1 MNITLTENSIMEL
14 LHTRVTHRPAIVLEG
29 YHHLSITEQ
38 QQIDESYNAVYDL
51 LMDQVIAEMS
61 IGGAKAKLKGAVAGA
76 KAGFQGDQN
85 AGNVGKNTEIQ
96 SLFDDV
102 KKNIGTIV
110 AQHKNDLAKMG
121 MSAEDPAM
129 QKLASMEQAI
139 SSGGSG
145 IEVKDNSAMAKVK
158 QFGAEKVLPVV
169 MKAVS
174 PVMKKVEDLYNKSGP
189 IKDFDTKYQQLITQF
204 TEKHPNMAE
213 PISKFSEMAKKH
225 KGKATFIIGGLTAL
239 LTATGALAAGGVGA
253 FVIGVGLRGIYG
265 VLAGEPPAKA
275 FGKAAIT
282 AAVGKL
288 VGGAFK
294 DLFGDVD
301 LSGAD
306 EMGTKHAIGQ
316 ATGAMDAGDVG
327 MDSYEDLVA
336 KGEVGDD
343 IVSRMQFGGD
353 VTAGEKWAANWARD
367 YSDGLSPE
375 YVHDVLQSPELQPY
389 FMDGETVNMN
399 KFGGVVDMLKNNAD
413 GMNMPGKEE
422 FGDILDQHLNGGGE
436 AAEDV
441 VGNTVTSEPSQ
452 IANSISN
459 SISKGGITYPPGLV
473 QNFID
478 HPELKNII
486 FGDGDTL
493 TFDLNTQKQFTMIQ
507 RLIHA
512 DPNLDTQNLDG
523 VAAALKDPS
532 YVSSNIKY
540 ANELMQHYNNAL
552 NSSGRPGS
560 EEFYQNALAKYN
572 ELKAQGVPKPFSG

>member
-110 AQHKNDLAKMG
+110 AQHKNDLTKMG

-145 IEVKDNSAMAKVK
+145 IEVKDNSAMAKAK
-158 QFGAEKVLPVV
+158 QFGAEKVIPVV

-189 IKDFDTKYQQLITQF
+189 IKDFDTKYQQLVTQF

-301 LSGAD
+301 LSGAEETGVKAGVGELTGGEQVAD
-306 EMGTKHAIGQ
+306 MGPVAARNAALDALQDKYP
-316 ATGAMDAGDVG
+316 DAGSFRELMELDPEAAQELQQQFARTGSSTSMNAAEDKIDLLMKGNELTDAG
-327 MDSYEDLVA
+327 MDSGKFVGGELQLEPSAESALLDLDA
-336 KGEVGDD
+336 KGLTMMHGDA
-343 IVSRMQFGGD
+343 QG
-353 VTAGEKWAANWARD
+353 
-367 YSDGLSPE
+367 
-375 YVHDVLQSPELQPY
+375 
-389 FMDGETVNMN
+389 
-399 KFGGVVDMLKNNAD
+399 
-413 GMNMPGKEE
+413 
-422 FGDILDQHLNGGGE
+422 
-436 AAEDV
+436 
-441 VGNTVTSEPSQ
+441 
-452 IANSISN
+452 
-459 SISKGGITYPPGLV
+459 
-473 QNFID
+473 
-478 HPELKNII
+478 
-486 FGDGDTL
+486 
-493 TFDLNTQKQFTMIQ
+493 
-507 RLIHA
+507 
-512 DPNLDTQNLDG
+512 
-523 VAAALKDPS
+523 
-532 YVSSNIKY
+532 NIKDLIAWSDEY
-540 ANELMQHYNNAL
+540 TPPATFGPE
-552 NSSGRPGS
+552 P
-560 EEFYQNALAKYN
+560 
-572 ELKAQGVPKPFSG
+572 

>member
-1 MNITLTENSIMEL
+1 MNITLTENTIMEL
-14 LHTRVTHRPAIVLEG
+14 LHTRVTHRPAIMLEG
-29 YHHLSITEQ
+29 YQHLSSTEQ

-85 AGNVGKNTEIQ
+85 AGNVGKSTEIQ

-121 MSAEDPAM
+121 MPAEDPAM

-145 IEVKDNSAMAKVK
+145 IEIKDNSAMAKAK

-294 DLFGDVD
+294 DLFGDVAVGAADIDPNDPDSFLGDMENTTGQSEVPFDPNRSALAELQARYPDAKTFND
-301 LSGAD
+301 LLKVDPEAAREIQRQFSPTNSSTGMQGARHEID
-306 EMGTKHAIGQ
+306 MVMKANRLT
-316 ATGAMDAGDVG
+316 DAGMNSGNFVG
-327 MDSYEDLVA
+327 
-336 KGEVGDD
+336 G
-343 IVSRMQFGGD
+343 
-353 VTAGEKWAANWARD
+353 
-367 YSDGLSPE
+367 
-375 YVHDVLQSPELQPY
+375 ELQDAPADAAGNAGASE
-389 FMDGETVNMN
+389 FSDKVKSTFDMFGIDTTNTDPEVLNWLSTAPEHELGDIIKMGASQIDAETVKVLAQRGYTPGQLFNSYLSMYGARAGN
-399 KFGGVVDMLKNNAD
+399 IPGAEIPSFSTFTDQILKQ
-413 GMNMPGKEE
+413 GK
-422 FGDILDQHLNGGGE
+422 
-436 AAEDV
+436 
-441 VGNTVTSEPSQ
+441 
-452 IANSISN
+452 
-459 SISKGGITYPPGLV
+459 
-473 QNFID
+473 
-478 HPELKNII
+478 
-486 FGDGDTL
+486 
-493 TFDLNTQKQFTMIQ
+493 
-507 RLIHA
+507 
-512 DPNLDTQNLDG
+512 
-523 VAAALKDPS
+523 
-532 YVSSNIKY
+532 
-540 ANELMQHYNNAL
+540 
-552 NSSGRPGS
+552 
-560 EEFYQNALAKYN
+560 
-572 ELKAQGVPKPFSG
+572 

>member
-29 YHHLSITEQ
+29 YHHLPKTEQ

-145 IEVKDNSAMAKVK
+145 IEVKDNSAMAKAK

-294 DLFGDVD
+294 DLFGDVAV
-301 LSGAD
+301 SGAE
-306 EMGTKHAIGQ
+306 EMGVSGQ
-316 ATGAMDAGDVG
+316 AGGAMSVDAPGA
-327 MDSYEDLVA
+327 EDLVA
-336 KGEVGDD
+336 SGDVDTTTADINPDDPNSFLGEPDKLSRQDFLSRIAQHGEDSVSSDD
-343 IVSRMQFGGD
+343 IAEFKLGYAQDFAKQAAKNVPGAQP
-353 VTAGEKWAANWARD
+353 VTPEMLQKIQDHITIDTSSGQARVNIDGTFTRGNIFLTSDEAAEFNANFQGMDKLTKSTEWLRSNVEGADSQLAQADAAAEARAAARQAK
-367 YSDGLSPE
+367 YNALSPE
-375 YVHDVLQSPELQPY
+375 EQ
-389 FMDGETVNMN
+389 
-399 KFGGVVDMLKNNAD
+399 
-413 GMNMPGKEE
+413 
-422 FGDILDQHLNGGGE
+422 
-436 AAEDV
+436 AEWDRKQA
-441 VGNTVTSEPSQ
+441 E
-452 IANSISN
+452 
-459 SISKGGITYPPGLV
+459 
-473 QNFID
+473 ID
-478 HPELKNII
+478 
-486 FGDGDTL
+486 
-493 TFDLNTQKQFTMIQ
+493 DLF
-507 RLIHA
+507 
-512 DPNLDTQNLDG
+512 
-523 VAAALKDPS
+523 
-532 YVSSNIKY
+532 
-540 ANELMQHYNNAL
+540 
-552 NSSGRPGS
+552 
-560 EEFYQNALAKYN
+560 
-572 ELKAQGVPKPFSG
+572 

>member
-29 YHHLSITEQ
+29 YHHLSTTEQ

-51 LMDQVIAEMS
+51 LMDQVITEMS

-145 IEVKDNSAMAKVK
+145 IEVKDNSAMAKAK

-189 IKDFDTKYQQLITQF
+189 IKDFDTKYQQLVTQF

-306 EMGTKHAIGQ
+306 EVGTKQAIGQ
-316 ATGAMDAGDVG
+316 ATGAMDAGDVD

-336 KGEVGDD
+336 KGGVNPDDPNSFLGEPDKLSRQDFLSRIAQHGEDSVSSDD
-343 IVSRMQFGGD
+343 IADFKLSYAQDYAKQAAESLPGTQP
-353 VTAGEKWAANWARD
+353 VTPEMLQKIQDHITIDTSSGQARVNIDGTFTRGNIFLTSDELAEFNANFQGMDKLTKSTEWLRSNVEGADSQLAQADAAAEAQAAARQAKYD
-367 YSDGLSPE
+367 ALSPE
-375 YVHDVLQSPELQPY
+375 EQAEWDRKQAEL
-389 FMDGETVNMN
+389 D
-399 KFGGVVDMLKNNAD
+399 
-413 GMNMPGKEE
+413 
-422 FGDILDQHLNGGGE
+422 
-436 AAEDV
+436 
-441 VGNTVTSEPSQ
+441 
-452 IANSISN
+452 
-459 SISKGGITYPPGLV
+459 
-473 QNFID
+473 
-478 HPELKNII
+478 
-486 FGDGDTL
+486 
-493 TFDLNTQKQFTMIQ
+493 DLF
-507 RLIHA
+507 
-512 DPNLDTQNLDG
+512 
-523 VAAALKDPS
+523 
-532 YVSSNIKY
+532 
-540 ANELMQHYNNAL
+540 
-552 NSSGRPGS
+552 
-560 EEFYQNALAKYN
+560 
-572 ELKAQGVPKPFSG
+572 

>member
-110 AQHKNDLAKMG
+110 AQHKNDLTKMG

-145 IEVKDNSAMAKVK
+145 IEVKDNSAMAKAK
-158 QFGAEKVLPVV
+158 QFGAEKVIPVV

-189 IKDFDTKYQQLITQF
+189 IKDFDTKYQQLVTQF

-301 LSGAD
+301 LSGAEETGVKAGVGELTGGEQVAD
-306 EMGTKHAIGQ
+306 MGPVAARNAALDALQDKYP
-316 ATGAMDAGDVG
+316 DAGSFRELMELDPEAAQELQQQFARTGSSTSMNAAEDKIDLLMKGNELTDAG
-327 MDSYEDLVA
+327 MDSGKFVGGELQLEPSAESALLDLDA
-336 KGEVGDD
+336 KGLTMMHGDAQGNIKD
-343 IVSRMQFGGD
+343 LIAWSDEYTPTGSDFKGQMLADLKATDPEGFRKHLFHTMSQAKEKEMGNYFQQLTAAAKEAGVETADTQAMMELDPATYQAMELARVQKMELIAAYHEGDFSTHGHSARTMAKMWRDKYNAQFPD
-353 VTAGEKWAANWARD
+353 ELAG
-367 YSDGLSPE
+367 
-375 YVHDVLQSPELQPY
+375 
-389 FMDGETVNMN
+389 
-399 KFGGVVDMLKNNAD
+399 NAD
-413 GMNMPGKEE
+413 D
-422 FGDILDQHLNGGGE
+422 F
-436 AAEDV
+436 
-441 VGNTVTSEPSQ
+441 
-452 IANSISN
+452 
-459 SISKGGITYPPGLV
+459 
-473 QNFID
+473 
-478 HPELKNII
+478 
-486 FGDGDTL
+486 
-493 TFDLNTQKQFTMIQ
+493 
-507 RLIHA
+507 
-512 DPNLDTQNLDG
+512 
-523 VAAALKDPS
+523 
-532 YVSSNIKY
+532 
-540 ANELMQHYNNAL
+540 
-552 NSSGRPGS
+552 
-560 EEFYQNALAKYN
+560 
-572 ELKAQGVPKPFSG
+572 